1 MIGNE
6 PDEGVRIVYY
16 YQALEEVGFNARQ
29 LKTDLDC
36 ELKSIWRD
44 LQMIIFQEEIA
55 ANYQG

>member
-1 MIGNE
+1 MIGND
-6 PDEGVRIVYY
+6 PDEDVRIVYY
-16 YQALEEVGFNARQ
+16 YQALEEVGLNARQ
-29 LKTDLDC
+29 LKTDLDR